1 MLERGQTI
9 INGRKRRY
17 PVNSKERIH
26 KRSHRRGLGKDDKD
40 AEEKQENDH
49 GGHPPKLRFPKELKY
64 FRNNTGSL
72 PKMFNLLINFAFHGM
87 IVCKAKQLVK
97 LELVAVPMMSG

>member
-1 MLERGQTI
+1 M
-9 INGRKRRY
+9 
-17 PVNSKERIH
+17 NSKKRID

-49 GGHPPKLRFPKELKY
+49 GGHPPKLRFPKELKE

-72 PKMFNLLINFAFHGM
+72 PEMFNLPINVVFHGM
-87 IVCKAKQLVK
+87 IVCKDKQLVK
-97 LELVAVPMMSG
+97 LELVTVPMMSGQNLDRLFTN